1 MTSKWKKEVI
11 ENDIPVS
18 QNFSTGK
25 TLCDPLTIRDW
36 QLYGLPADLVS
47 CENAIYSLYGNR
59 WPLMIDP
66 QLQAKKWIK
75 NYYKEKDLKVM
86 KETDPKL

>member
-1 MTSKWKKEVI
+1 MMEKWKQQAI
-11 ENDIPVS
+11 ENQIPAS
-18 QNFSTGK
+18 GSFSTGK

-36 QLYGLPADLVS
+36 QMYGLPADNVS

-66 QLQAKKWIK
+66 
-75 NYYKEKDLKVM
+75 
-86 KETDPKL
+86 